1 MTELVHKV
9 RAPWFPRYSE
19 VRQLLTILEG
29 VPKVTIKGMIAAV
42 WEQTG
47 TPQQPV
53 DWSDPATWIEQ
64 RLTGEQAKLAQQI
77 WEQSQQQ
84 VNPRYIDGTYL
95 FINAKAFFAERA
107 SVCQLI
113 ERGKAFLTND
123 PGVIRQIDDEEGVLY
138 LLSILATKKRA
149 MRGDLL
155 PEWGDYLREYSHF
168 HAEASIKDT
177 LRRRLVNLTERG
189 LVEREGNSYT
199 ITQAGIDYAASV
211 PQSAADP
218 RREMERAVLT
228 FNEKEREALRKRL
241 STMSPYLFE
250 HLIAKLLEAMGY
262 EDVTVTKASGDLGVD
277 VLATIQF
284 GITTITEVVQV
295 KRHQSSINRP
305 ILDQLR
311 GVLPLHHAIRGTLI
325 TLGKFGGG
333 CIEAAIFPGAA
344 PITLIDGEK
353 LLDLLIQHQIG
364 MRHRPITLYE
374 LDEEFFQSLDER
386 RQIKAALNG
395 DGAT

>member
-9 RAPWFPRYSE
+9 RAPWLPRYSE

-29 VPKVTIKGMIAAV
+29 TPKATIKGMIAAV
-42 WEQTG
+42 LEQTG

-53 DWSDPATWIEQ
+53 DWSAPAVWIEQ
-64 RLTGEQAKLAQQI
+64 RLTGEPAKLAQRI

-84 VNPRYIDGTYL
+84 VNPRYIDGSYL

-107 SVCQLI
+107 PVCQLT
-113 ERGKAFLTND
+113 ERGKAFLAND
-123 PGVIRQIDDEEGVLY
+123 PGVVREIDDEEGILY
-138 LLSILATKKRA
+138 LLSIIVTKQRA

-155 PEWGDYLREYSHF
+155 PEWAEFLREYSHF

-177 LRRRLVNLTERG
+177 LRRRLVNITERG

-199 ITQAGIDYAASV
+199 ITQAGLDYAATA
-211 PQSAADP
+211 PKSAAAP
-218 RREMERAVLT
+218 RREMLRAVQT
-228 FNEKEREALRKRL
+228 FNDKEREALRKRL
-241 STMSPYLFE
+241 TTMSPYLFE
-250 HLIAKLLEAMGY
+250 HLIGQLLEAMGY

-277 VLATIQF
+277 VIAKAQF
-284 GITTITEVVQV
+284 GITTVTEVVQV
-295 KRHQSSINRP
+295 KRHQGSINRP

-333 CIEAAIFPGAA
+333 CIEVAVYPGAA

-353 LLDLLIQHQIG
+353 LLDLLIEHQIG
-364 MRHRPITLYE
+364 IRHRPITLYE
-374 LDEEFFQSLDER
+374 MDEEFFQSLDER
-386 RQIKAALNG
+386 AQIKDALNG
-395 DGAT
+395 NGSA